1 MAVVVKIE
9 ENFWIREIQAAIV
22 RDPVTGSVVG
32 RSSQMNASVS
42 RNIRT
47 IASLRN
53 LINNT
58 CQTVLQWTYNKH
70 LI

>member
-1 MAVVVKIE
+1 MAVAAIIVV
-9 ENFWIREIQAAIV
+9 NFWIRGIQAAIV
-22 RDPVTGSVVG
+22 RDPVTGSDVG

-53 LINNT
+53 LISST
-58 CQTVLQWTYNKH
+58 RQRVL
-70 LI
+70 

>member
-1 MAVVVKIE
+1 MTVVVIVVA
-9 ENFWIREIQAAIV
+9 NFRIRGIQAAIV

-47 IASLRN
+47 IASLWN
-53 LINNT
+53 LINST
-58 CQTVLQWTYNKH
+58 RQRVL
-70 LI
+70 